1 MDREKLVKDLLYQ
14 IRLGEDSG
22 YEFINRSRMM
32 DKRGEGV
39 PVILNESEKL
49 SGKRPEYQMVG
60 EELQLTV
67 YAAKKESYRD

>member
-1 MDREKLVKDLLYQ
+1 TSLLA
-14 IRLGEDSG
+14 RCP
-22 YEFINRSRMM
+22 YEHPTINRSRMM

-39 PVILNESEKL
+39 PVIFNESEKL